1 MHLVLFTCYVAVQY
15 VWLKIFFQISFSS
28 RFSFDMTSIL
38 SPLNSYQA
46 SHSYIDISTFS
57 GKAHVL
63 RMKIS
68 TVIIIT
74 VIMMTIIISNKVKC
88 NKLNLLFYIKYI

>member
-1 MHLVLFTCYVAVQY
+1 MYLVLFTYYIAVQY
-15 VWLKIFFQISFSS
+15 VWVKIFFQISFLS

-46 SHSYIDISTFS
+46 SHSYINISTFS

-63 RMKIS
+63 RIKIS
-68 TVIIIT
+68 AVIIY
-74 VIMMTIIISNKVKC
+74 MMDVDN
-88 NKLNLLFYIKYI
+88 FR

>member
-1 MHLVLFTCYVAVQY
+1 MHLLLLTPYVAVQY

-46 SHSYIDISTFS
+46 SRSYINISSFS
-57 GKAHVL
+57 EKAHVL
-63 RMKIS
+63 RIKIS
-68 TVIIIT
+68 TVINYRVMIGWR
-74 VIMMTIIISNKVKC
+74 
-88 NKLNLLFYIKYI
+88 

>member
-15 VWLKIFFQISFSS
+15 VWLKIFFQIFFSS

-46 SHSYIDISTFS
+46 FLHRFLDFLGKST
-57 GKAHVL
+57 
-63 RMKIS
+63 R
-68 TVIIIT
+68 IT
-74 VIMMTIIISNKVKC
+74 NE
-88 NKLNLLFYIKYI
+88 NFYCKNNDEDNNFK